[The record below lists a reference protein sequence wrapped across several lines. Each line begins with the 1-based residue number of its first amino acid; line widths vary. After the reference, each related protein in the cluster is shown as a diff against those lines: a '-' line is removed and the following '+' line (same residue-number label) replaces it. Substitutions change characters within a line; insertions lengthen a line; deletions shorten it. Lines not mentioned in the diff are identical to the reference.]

1 MSHICFTAA
10 KSISVLRCLIF
21 TSLLSWSATTYA
33 NSVDSGLS
41 FSVIR
46 TAQSSG
52 TSEAMVVEGGD
63 LFAWRKLEHVAVLVH
78 HPKGD
83 FLWDTGMGSEAKAQM
98 QEFSFIDS
106 VLFNIDNIRPARQ
119 QLDANGYDI
128 DQLMAIIPSHM
139 HWDHASGIE
148 DFLGV
153 PIWVQQESYD
163 EAAAGQPPGFLQ
175 SQYDHNA
182 IDWQMLTMA
191 DQSYHG
197 FPKSLDIF
205 SDGSAVLV
213 DLSGHTHGQLGLF
226 LTIENGERY
235 FFIGDTAWTVKGVN
249 ENKSRPAIER
259 WLLGVDTDIEKN
271 AKVLEKIHLL
281 SKEHNELTIV
291 PAHDELQ
298 IKKLPHYPQ
307 FHQ

>member
-1 MSHICFTAA
+1 MRNISFTAPKA
-10 KSISVLRCLIF
+10 ISALRRIIF
-21 TSLLSWSATTYA
+21 VSLLSCSATISA
-33 NSVDSGLS
+33 RSAESGLS
-41 FSVIR
+41 FSVIQ

-52 TSEAMVVEGGD
+52 TSEAMVVEGGG
-63 LFAWRKLEHVAVLVH
+63 LFTWRKLEHVAVLVH
-78 HPKGD
+78 HPKGN
-83 FLWDTGMGSEAKAQM
+83 FLWDTGMGSEARAQM
-98 QEFSFIDS
+98 EEFSFIDS
-106 VLFNIDNIRPARQ
+106 VLFRIDNIIPARQ
-119 QLDANGYDI
+119 QLDVNGYDMN
-128 DQLMAIIPSHM
+128 QLMAIIPSHM

-153 PIWVQQESYD
+153 PIWVQQKSYD

-175 SQYDHNA
+175 SQYDSNA
-182 IDWQMLTMA
+182 INWKILKMT
-191 DQSYHG
+191 DQSYQD

-205 SDGSAVLV
+205 DDGSAVLV

-226 LTIENGERY
+226 LTIGNGKRY

-259 WLLGVDTDIEKN
+259 WLLGVDTDIEEN
-271 AKVLEKIHLL
+271 AKVLEKIHQL
-281 SKEHNELTIV
+281 SKKDNELTIV